1 MEKILIS
8 RINYLAYFTKF
19 INTKQHGFT
28 PHRNA
33 VDEAMSVKDTVD
45 EGLLAEEVII
55 LHSLDIET
63 AFDAVWWPK
72 FFSYRAMTR
81 QIRELASRCRIWQ
94 NIRTYR

>member
-8 RINYLAYFTKF
+8 RTNYLAYFTKF

-28 PHRNA
+28 PHRSA

-55 LHSLDIET
+55 LVSLDIKTDFEEYGGT
-63 AFDAVWWPK
+63 T
-72 FFSYRAMTR
+72 FSYRAMIP
-81 QIRELASRCRIWQ
+81 QCPQLVSHSALWQ